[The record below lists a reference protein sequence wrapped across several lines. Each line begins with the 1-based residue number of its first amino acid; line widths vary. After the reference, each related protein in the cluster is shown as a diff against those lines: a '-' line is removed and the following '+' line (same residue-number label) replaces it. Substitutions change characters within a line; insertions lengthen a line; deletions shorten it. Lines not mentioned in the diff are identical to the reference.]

1 MTPSPSV
8 YSILII
14 VLNVSSTYI
23 EKYQLFLPFVS
34 IIKHNLEN
42 SREKGKP
49 IVFTHILFFVAP
61 PFLIFYDSFFYYFFL
76 SEKLPL
82 PFFLLAAP
90 HFLWDVSSLSRD
102 WTWALHSESS
112 KS

>member
-1 MTPSPSV
+1 M
-8 YSILII
+8 
-14 VLNVSSTYI
+14 
-23 EKYQLFLPFVS
+23 FLSCAS

-42 SREKGKP
+42 SREKKKKENSREKGKP
-49 IVFTHILFFVAP
+49 TVFTHILFFVAP

-90 HFLWDVSSLSRD
+90 HCLWDLSSLSRD
-102 WTWALHSESS
+102 
-112 KS
+112 